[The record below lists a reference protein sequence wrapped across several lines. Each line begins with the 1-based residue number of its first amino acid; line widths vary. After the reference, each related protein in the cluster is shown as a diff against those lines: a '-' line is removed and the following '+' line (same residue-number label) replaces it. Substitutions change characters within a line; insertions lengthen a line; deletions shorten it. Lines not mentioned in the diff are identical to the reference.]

1 MAKGI
6 EKGVEVFTTEGPR
19 HVTWVKT
26 HLYRCAV
33 GQRHVVDDLF
43 GGCWLETCCA
53 TRAKDRR
60 ILEAPDVTVWVRA
73 KKREETGMKI
83 KEKKQEFYYWMVV
96 HVCSLGSSGRGPPE
110 LLRYTAKRTARP
122 KRAFTSALPSSMRIQ
137 DTLSHHLPGGT
148 GLPSMK
154 FSGHEYPL
162 PQK

>member
-73 KKREETGMKI
+73 KKRRRNRNEKEREETGI
-83 KEKKQEFYYWMVV
+83 LLLDGRAFLLSGLQRPGTAGVV
-96 HVCSLGSSGRGPPE
+96 TLHGQAYSKTKASIYLSPAIEYADPRH
-110 LLRYTAKRTARP
+110 
-122 KRAFTSALPSSMRIQ
+122 AFTSLARRHRFTINEVLRP
-137 DTLSHHLPGGT
+137 
-148 GLPSMK
+148 
-154 FSGHEYPL
+154 
-162 PQK
+162 